1 MLENIT
7 RRDALRLA
15 VGGTASLALATD
27 AAAQIART
35 DVAAP
40 ALPLEKNASLRVL
53 RPARFF
59 EPDEVIFRANTA
71 KFQQSTGIETR
82 VDFVGWEEIRQQS
95 AVAANM
101 GTGPDVVVGWAEDPH
116 LYADKIIEVTDL
128 AEYLGKRYGGW
139 TFLSEKYGKKHNSQT
154 WLAIPF
160 GGSTSPIWYRKS
172 AVAEAGFDGIPSDHA
187 SYLKLLQTLKK
198 NNKPAGFALGNAL
211 GDGNGF
217 ANWLVWSHGGYLVDE
232 AGKVAINSKE
242 TIAALTYL
250 QELYPT
256 FVPGTLSWGDTSNNR
271 AFAAGDC
278 WLTSNSISLYH
289 ALTTDPATQAIA
301 DDTGQAEV
309 PYGVPGKPA
318 PKSSLILNAMVFK
331 HTRFPNAA
339 KAYIQFMME
348 AEQYDA
354 WLTGCRGYWCH
365 TLRAY
370 DGSAVWQSDPKLAS
384 MRNATDARF
393 WSGYKGPITEATG
406 AVAAEYIL
414 VQMCSSVASGQLTPQ
429 EAAREAERR
438 AMRHYRG

>member
-1 MLENIT
+1 MPDIIT

-15 VGGTASLALATD
+15 LGGTASLAFASD
-27 AAAQIART
+27 AAARIPRIE
-35 DVAAP
+35 VAAP
-40 ALPLEKNASLRVL
+40 ALPVEKNASLRVL

-59 EPDEVIFRANTA
+59 EPDEILFRANTA
-71 KFQQSTGIETR
+71 KFQQSTGVETR
-82 VDFVGWEEIRQQS
+82 VDFVGWDEIRQQS

-101 GTGPDVVVGWAEDPH
+101 GTGADIIIGWAEDPH
-116 LYADKIIEVTDL
+116 VYADKLIEVSDL

-139 TFLSEKYGKKHNSQT
+139 TFLAEKYGKKDKTQT

-160 GGSTSPIWYRKS
+160 GGSSAPIWYRKS
-172 AVAEAGFDGIPSDHA
+172 AVTEAGFDGIPSDHA
-187 SYLKLLQTLKK
+187 SYLKLLQAMKK

-250 QELYPT
+250 KELYQT
-256 FVPGTLSWGDTSNNR
+256 FVPGTLSWNDASNNR
-271 AFAAGDC
+271 AYAASDC
-278 WLTSNSISLYH
+278 WLTANSISLYY
-289 ALTTDPATQAIA
+289 ALKNDPATQAIVE
-301 DDTGQAEV
+301 DTEQALV
-309 PYGVPGKPA
+309 PTGVVGKP
-318 PKSSLILNAMVFK
+318 PKSSLILNSMVFG

-339 KAYIQFMME
+339 KAYLQFMME

-370 DGSAVWQSDPKLAS
+370 GDSAVWTSDPKLTPLK
-384 MRNATDARF
+384 NATDSEF
-393 WSGYKGPITEATG
+393 WSGYMGPITAATG
-406 AVAAEYIL
+406 AAAADYIM
-414 VQMCSSVASGQLTPQ
+414 VQMCASVASGQLTPQ
-429 EAAREAERR
+429 EAAKEAERR
-438 AMRHYRG
+438 ARRHYRG